1 MIALTI
7 PLPVK
12 KRFAVL
18 PFAACIEYINKAI
31 CVCCVTDTT
40 DTLLCFPFSEMYVLV
55 FFLMCVC
62 RRACA
67 RTCKCVGLYAS
78 AVFCVFQSKVLN
90 FLSPIE

>member
-40 DTLLCFPFSEMYVLV
+40 DTFLCFPFSEMYVLV

-67 RTCKCVGLYAS
+67 RAS
-78 AVFCVFQSKVLN
+78 VLVCMPLQSFVCFSLK
-90 FLSPIE
+90 F